1 MRQTAASLAFLM
13 AATSGATA
21 EEFAVLEG
29 HGGPI
34 MATALSADGSAAL
47 TGSFDNSVGLWRLDD
62 GSVTWLEGHE
72 AAVKTVI
79 YISDTRAAS
88 AGDDFR
94 TILWD
99 LSTGTA
105 LATLEGH
112 RGQIKALAASSD
124 GTRLA
129 TASWD
134 GSIGLWDA
142 ETGENLAFLKSHE
155 SSVNDVVF
163 ADDDTA
169 LYSTSADGTIR
180 YWPLDRPGPSDI
192 VLRHGFA
199 TTEILIDER
208 AGWLAYGAVD
218 GATRIL
224 SLADLT
230 EIADLSG
237 DRRPILALAAAP
249 DGSQIA
255 VGDGEGYI
263 MVVATD
269 GWRIIHDFRAAVR
282 GPVWALAYTAD
293 GTGVLAGGIDD
304 KAYLWP
310 IGETTAPLFADE
322 TRSFLRDPETMTNGE
337 RQFQRRCA
345 VCHSLTTSS
354 QRRAGPTLHGLFG
367 RQAGTVADYS
377 YSDTLDGSDI
387 IWSQETIDALFEL
400 GPAHYIPGTK
410 MPMQRIAAPEDRQ
423 DLIAFLR
430 DNT

>member
-1 MRQTAASLAFLM
+1 MRL
-13 AATSGATA
+13 ATA
-21 EEFAVLEG
+21 LAALLLASPVAEAEDFAILEG
-29 HGGPI
+29 HGGPV
-34 MATALSADGSAAL
+34 MSTALSADGTAAL
-47 TGSFDNSVGLWRLDD
+47 TGSFDNSVGLWRLED

-72 AAVKTVI
+72 AAVKSVI
-79 YISDTRAAS
+79 YLSDTRAAS

-94 TILWD
+94 AILWD
-99 LSTGTA
+99 LTTGTA
-105 LATLEGH
+105 LAQLEGH
-112 RGQIKALAASSD
+112 QGQIKALAASTD

-142 ETGENLAFLKSHE
+142 DTGDNIAFLEGHE
-155 SSVNDVVF
+155 SSVSDVVF
-163 ADDDTA
+163 ADGDSA

-180 YWPLDRPGPSDI
+180 YWPLDRPGPPDI

-199 TTEILIDER
+199 TTELLIDEE

-224 SLADLT
+224 SLPDLS
-230 EIADLSG
+230 EIADLTG
-237 DRRPILALAAAP
+237 DRRPVLALAVAP

-263 MVVATD
+263 MVIATE
-269 GWRIIHDFRAAVR
+269 GWRIAHDFRAAVT

-304 KAYLWP
+304 KVYLWP
-310 IGETTAPLFADE
+310 IGTETGPLFSED
-322 TRSFLRDPETMTNGE
+322 TRAFLRDPETMSNGE
-337 RQFQRRCA
+337 RQFQRKCA
-345 VCHSLTTSS
+345 VCHSLTASS
-354 QRRAGPTLHGLFG
+354 QRRAGPTLQGLFG
-367 RQAGTVADYS
+367 RRAGTVADYS

-387 IWSQETIDALFEL
+387 IWSEETIDGLFDL
-400 GPAHYIPGTK
+400 GPDHYIPGTK
-410 MPMQRIAAPEDRQ
+410 MPMQRITAPQDRQ

>member
-1 MRQTAASLAFLM
+1 MRLTAAFATCLM
-13 AATSGATA
+13 AVMSMAIA
-21 EEFAVLEG
+21 EDFTVLEG
-29 HGGPI
+29 HGGPV
-34 MATALSADGSAAL
+34 MATAVSTGGGAAL
-47 TGSFDNSVGLWRLDD
+47 TGSFDNSVGLWTLAD

-72 AAVKTVI
+72 AAVKSVI
-79 YISDTRAAS
+79 YISETRAAS

-94 TILWD
+94 AILWD
-99 LSTGTA
+99 LTSGDA
-105 LATLEGH
+105 VAELEGH
-112 RGQIKALAASSD
+112 KGQIQALAASMD

-142 ETGENLAFLKSHE
+142 DTGANIAFLTGHE
-155 SSVNDVVF
+155 SSVSDVVF
-163 ADDDTA
+163 AEGDTA

-180 YWPLDRPGPSDI
+180 YWPLDRPGPPDI

-199 TTEILIDER
+199 TTELLIDEP

-224 SLADLT
+224 NLSDLS
-230 EIADLSG
+230 EIADLTG
-237 DRRPILALAAAP
+237 DRRPVLALAAAP

-263 MVVATD
+263 MVIATE
-269 GWRIIHDFRAAVR
+269 GWRIVHDFRAAVT
-282 GPVWALAYTAD
+282 GPIWALAYTAD

-310 IGETTAPLFADE
+310 IGETTEPLFSGE
-322 TRSFLRDPETMTNGE
+322 TRAFLRDPATMSNGE
-337 RQFQRRCA
+337 RQFQRKCA
-345 VCHSLTTSS
+345 VCHSLTVSS

-367 RQAGTVADYS
+367 RRAGTVADYS

-387 IWSQETIDALFEL
+387 VWSEETIDGLFDL
-400 GPAHYIPGTK
+400 GPDHYIPGTK
-410 MPMQRIAAPEDRQ
+410 MPMQRITAPEDRQ